1 MFKIRTTP
9 VEEGNPYYTWN
20 VPSVYQCTWYVYN
33 RISELNLGWQY
44 PTWWDRATQ
53 TGSYPNANDWLANY
67 RDPWQVKGTDYTPVA
82 GDIAVYGDSAY
93 GHVMFFETDTMT
105 SEYRSGRKDS
115 FRNAKF
121 GDYKGNLL
129 GFLHYPYKGVPTVE
143 RDTSS
148 NQIEVLD
155 DLLRIRTKPSLD
167 ADIVGHCQLGYYNV
181 LQSKDNDGYTW
192 YEIAKNRWC
201 ANVSVNYLPKQEDII
216 GEIERYFN
224 AMRSQIESLESES
237 KRMKQDIEDIDKIA
251 EKWIK

>member
-1 MFKIRTTP
+1 MFKIRTEPVSPGTQPYSWSTP
-9 VEEGNPYYTWN
+9 TI
-20 VPSVYQCTWYVYN
+20 YQCTWYCYY
-33 RISELNLGWQY
+33 RALECGMT
-44 PTWWDRATQ
+44 PPCWWDRATQ
-53 TGSYPNANDWLANY
+53 TGSYTNAKDWLQNF
-67 RDPWQVKGTDYTPVA
+67 RDPWEIRTADYQPVA
-82 GDIAVYGDSAY
+82 GDIAVYDGEL
-93 GHVMFFETDTMT
+93 GHVIFMETDVMT
-105 SEYRSGRKDS
+105 SEYRSGDPNS

-121 GDYKGNLL
+121 GDYKGTLL
-129 GFLHYPYKGVPTVE
+129 GFLHYPYEPVQPVE
-143 RDTSS
+143 RNTSS

-181 LQSKDNDGYTW
+181 LQSKDNDGYIW

-237 KRMKQDIEDIDKIA
+237 KRMKQDIADIDKIA